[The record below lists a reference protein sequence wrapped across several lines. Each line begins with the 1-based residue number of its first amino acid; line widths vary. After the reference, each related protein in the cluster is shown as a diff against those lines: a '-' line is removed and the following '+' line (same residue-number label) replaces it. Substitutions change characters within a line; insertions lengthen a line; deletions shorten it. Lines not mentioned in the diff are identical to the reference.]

1 MKFGKESGNL
11 DEMSF
16 WQGEFI
22 TELAPNEVFVFGSN
36 PVLSSKKK
44 HP

>member
-1 MKFGKESGNL
+1 MSREYWSGNKIASL
-11 DEMSF
+11 ND
-16 WQGEFI
+16 
-22 TELAPNEVFVFGSN
+22 NEVFVFGSN